1 MKQEVE
7 TWLGRGRSGWKQ
19 SATRA
24 VRTCAYRLNIAGWT
38 SSWNVEWKG
47 RKGGEIKER
56 RGRRALPSSKAA
68 WREEEEEEGEVKKHV
83 GSAKLTKRKHT
94 TQSKDAH
101 QRNRE
106 QQKEEDVNRALSVR
120 SSNGWQTCS
129 STWQHRS
136 DGWARVW
143 VDYKDP
149 EWRLKQTL
157 ERNSHLLYKPLSWCS
172 RSFCFC
178 YLSRNMNLNEEVD
191 GAFGGLEPL

>member
-24 VRTCAYRLNIAGWT
+24 VRTCAYRLNIAGRT

-106 QQKEEDVNRALSVR
+106 QQKEERRTSIARSLSGPLMDDKLARLHGSTEVMDEPVCGWITRTR
-120 SSNGWQTCS
+120 SEGW
-129 STWQHRS
+129 
-136 DGWARVW
+136 
-143 VDYKDP
+143 
-149 EWRLKQTL
+149 
-157 ERNSHLLYKPLSWCS
+157 S
-172 RSFCFC
+172 R
-178 YLSRNMNLNEEVD
+178 R
-191 GAFGGLEPL
+191 